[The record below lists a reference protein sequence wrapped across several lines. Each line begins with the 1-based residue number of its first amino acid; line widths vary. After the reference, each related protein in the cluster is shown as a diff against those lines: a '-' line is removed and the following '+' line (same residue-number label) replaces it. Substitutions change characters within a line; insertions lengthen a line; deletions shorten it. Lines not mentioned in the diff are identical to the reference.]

1 MLNIVL
7 EKCLII
13 LSLSFVS
20 CSPSEF
26 PTNSLMLDDPK
37 TISFLTLVT
46 ISLSVIIYFFKR
58 TMSEIVWLTL
68 HIIIHCFEEFS
79 LNSIFLFMK

>member
-13 LSLSFVS
+13 LSLSLVS
-20 CSPSEF
+20 CNPSEF
-26 PTNSLMLDDPK
+26 PTNSLRFDDPK

-46 ISLSVIIYFFKR
+46 ISFSVIIDFFKR